1 MSAVREW
8 QHTAEF
14 PDHPSSVSGARAFVT
29 FHLNG
34 HDLDR
39 LVEDLQLV
47 VSELAT
53 NALLHGRTGFLVVLL
68 AFDGSVR
75 LEVHDGSR
83 SIPVEVAART
93 LDVGGR
99 GIAIVSSLSRD
110 WGVTTQQS
118 GGKVVWAEFDRAG

>member
-1 MSAVREW
+1 MNAGREW
-8 QHTAEF
+8 QHAAGF
-14 PDHPSSVSGARAFVT
+14 PDRASSVAGARAFVT
-29 FHLNG
+29 LHLVD
-34 HDLDR
+34 HDLER

-75 LEVHDGSR
+75 IEVHDGSR
-83 SIPVEVAART
+83 PIPVQVAART

-99 GIAIVSSLSRD
+99 GIAIVNTLSRD
-110 WGVTTQQS
+110 WGVTTQPS
-118 GGKVVWAEFDRAG
+118 GGKAVWAEFDQAV

>member
-1 MSAVREW
+1 MSAARQW

-29 FHLNG
+29 VHLGG
-34 HDLDR
+34 HDLDE
-39 LVEDLQLV
+39 LVEDLRLV

-53 NALLHGRTGFLVVLL
+53 NALLHGQTGFLVVLVGF
-68 AFDGSVR
+68 AGSVR
-75 LEVHDGSR
+75 LEVHDGSQ

-99 GIAIVSSLSRD
+99 GIAIVNSLSRD

-118 GGKVVWAEFDRAG
+118 GGKAVWAEFDQAG